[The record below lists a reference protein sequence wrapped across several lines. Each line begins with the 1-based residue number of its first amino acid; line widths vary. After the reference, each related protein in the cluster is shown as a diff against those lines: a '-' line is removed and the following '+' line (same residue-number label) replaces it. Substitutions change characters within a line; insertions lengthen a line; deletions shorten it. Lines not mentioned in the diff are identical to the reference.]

1 MPIPRTYRCNMSVR
15 TFPSEDSESR
25 QNRAEN
31 TTITDVRTIEG
42 EAFDLPDDVTVFEV
56 DLVNERGAV
65 RENVTIIPRILF
77 ESTKDVQY
85 RHDYGIVGKYTRA
98 LANVSET
105 AREELRA
112 GIRQKRNEL
121 HQEQRQ
127 VREADSR
134 LLHTTHD
141 IFG

>member
-1 MPIPRTYRCNMSVR
+1 MYRCNMSVR

-42 EAFDLPDDVTVFEV
+42 AAFDLPDDVTVFEV

-85 RHDYGIVGKYTRA
+85 RHDYGIIGKYTRA

-112 GIRQKRNEL
+112 GIRQKRTEL
-121 HQEQRQ
+121 QQEQRH

>member
-1 MPIPRTYRCNMSVR
+1 MSVR

-105 AREELRA
+105 ARAELRA
-112 GIRQKRNEL
+112 GIKQKRSEL

>member
-1 MPIPRTYRCNMSVR
+1 MSVR

>member
-1 MPIPRTYRCNMSVR
+1 MSVR

-25 QNRAEN
+25 QDRAEN